1 MASRVDVII
10 TFGYPAAL
18 VAKQKGTFPT
28 VASGA
33 GDPVS
38 TGLVDGLARPG
49 GNITGISDVSAELTP
64 KRMEL
69 LKQMAPTLKRVAM
82 LWNAADLGMT
92 MRYRAS
98 EIGANALGI
107 SVQPLGVRE
116 PDDFEQAFSAM
127 DREKPDAILMV
138 TDSLTVLNR
147 KRVFEYA
154 AAHRLPAIY
163 EFDFL
168 VRDGG
173 LMSYG
178 PDFDE
183 NFARVA
189 ALVDRIL
196 KGTKPADLPFEQP
209 TRFKFAI
216 NVKTAKALGLE
227 VPDRIARYRRRG
239 DRVSARMKRR
249 SFLASLGGA
258 VAWPVAGLSDRRVT
272 VLCRAVAAV
281 LLALAF
287 LTLAHAQG
295 SWPDRPIK
303 FIVHVAA
310 GGGVDMNARILVDRL
325 NQQLPHPVLIENQGG
340 GGGVIAGRMVAN
352 AAADG
357 YTFLFAGPGHA
368 AQAFM
373 HKQPPFDPIRDFIPV
388 SLVTEFPLVVVIK
401 PSLPART
408 LAEFI
413 ALLKAEPD
421 KHTFGSSGVGGSSH
435 IPAEMF
441 VRQAG
446 VSKLF
451 MCRSAA
457 TDPHPRRLLVARSI

>member
-1 MASRVDVII
+1 MKRREFITLLGSAAVVRPCAAIAQTSARVYRVGLLSTGGPVADASPQGAPLLRGLAQHGYMLGRNLAFERRGAAAQPERLARLFDELAASRVDVII

-18 VAKQKGTFPT
+18 VAKQKGTLPA

-38 TGLVDGLARPG
+38 TGLVESLARPG

-69 LKQMAPTLKRVAM
+69 LKQMVPSLKRVAV

-92 MRYRAS
+92 ARYRAS
-98 EIGANALGI
+98 ETGAKAMGI

-116 PDDFEQAFSAM
+116 PDDFEQAFATM

-138 TDSLTVLNR
+138 TDSLTALNR

-209 TRFKFAI
+209 TRFKLFI
-216 NVKTAKALGLE
+216 NLKTAKALGLE
-227 VPDRIARYRRRG
+227 VPT
-239 DRVSARMKRR
+239 S
-249 SFLASLGGA
+249 
-258 VAWPVAGLSDRRVT
+258 
-272 VLCRAVAAV
+272 
-281 LLALAF
+281 LLATA
-287 LTLAHAQG
+287 
-295 SWPDRPIK
+295 DE
-303 FIVHVAA
+303 V
-310 GGGVDMNARILVDRL
+310 
-325 NQQLPHPVLIENQGG
+325 IE
-340 GGGVIAGRMVAN
+340 
-352 AAADG
+352 
-357 YTFLFAGPGHA
+357 
-368 AQAFM
+368 
-373 HKQPPFDPIRDFIPV
+373 
-388 SLVTEFPLVVVIK
+388 
-401 PSLPART
+401 
-408 LAEFI
+408 
-413 ALLKAEPD
+413 
-421 KHTFGSSGVGGSSH
+421 
-435 IPAEMF
+435 
-441 VRQAG
+441 
-446 VSKLF
+446 
-451 MCRSAA
+451 
-457 TDPHPRRLLVARSI
+457 

>member
-1 MASRVDVII
+1 MMGRREFITLIGGAAAWTLAALAQSPAQVYRIGLLSTGAALADTSPQGAPLIRGLAQHGYALGRNLAFERRGSSAQTDRLPILFDELVASRVDVII

-38 TGLVDGLARPG
+38 TGLVDSLARPG

-227 VPDRIARYRRRG
+227 VPTA
-239 DRVSARMKRR
+239 
-249 SFLASLGGA
+249 
-258 VAWPVAGLSDRRVT
+258 
-272 VLCRAVAAV
+272 
-281 LLALAF
+281 LLATA
-287 LTLAHAQG
+287 
-295 SWPDRPIK
+295 DE
-303 FIVHVAA
+303 V
-310 GGGVDMNARILVDRL
+310 
-325 NQQLPHPVLIENQGG
+325 IE
-340 GGGVIAGRMVAN
+340 
-352 AAADG
+352 
-357 YTFLFAGPGHA
+357 
-368 AQAFM
+368 
-373 HKQPPFDPIRDFIPV
+373 
-388 SLVTEFPLVVVIK
+388 
-401 PSLPART
+401 
-408 LAEFI
+408 
-413 ALLKAEPD
+413 
-421 KHTFGSSGVGGSSH
+421 
-435 IPAEMF
+435 
-441 VRQAG
+441 
-446 VSKLF
+446 
-451 MCRSAA
+451 
-457 TDPHPRRLLVARSI
+457 

>member
-1 MASRVDVII
+1 LPT

-227 VPDRIARYRRRG
+227 VPTA
-239 DRVSARMKRR
+239 
-249 SFLASLGGA
+249 
-258 VAWPVAGLSDRRVT
+258 
-272 VLCRAVAAV
+272 
-281 LLALAF
+281 LLATA
-287 LTLAHAQG
+287 
-295 SWPDRPIK
+295 DE
-303 FIVHVAA
+303 V
-310 GGGVDMNARILVDRL
+310 
-325 NQQLPHPVLIENQGG
+325 IE
-340 GGGVIAGRMVAN
+340 
-352 AAADG
+352 
-357 YTFLFAGPGHA
+357 
-368 AQAFM
+368 
-373 HKQPPFDPIRDFIPV
+373 
-388 SLVTEFPLVVVIK
+388 
-401 PSLPART
+401 
-408 LAEFI
+408 
-413 ALLKAEPD
+413 
-421 KHTFGSSGVGGSSH
+421 
-435 IPAEMF
+435 
-441 VRQAG
+441 
-446 VSKLF
+446 
-451 MCRSAA
+451 
-457 TDPHPRRLLVARSI
+457 